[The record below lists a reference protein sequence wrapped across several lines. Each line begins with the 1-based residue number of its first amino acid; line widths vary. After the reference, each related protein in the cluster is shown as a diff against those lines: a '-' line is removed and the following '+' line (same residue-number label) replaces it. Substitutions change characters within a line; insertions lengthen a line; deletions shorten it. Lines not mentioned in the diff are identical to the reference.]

1 MSDKV
6 INALNDQVK
15 AEIYSA
21 HLYLSMSAYFHSID
35 MGGAGN
41 WMRIQYQEELAHA
54 HKLFD
59 YIIERGGRA
68 VVGAIDEPPKEW
80 ESPLH
85 VFESALAHEK
95 KVTAMI
101 GKLLELA
108 REEHDHATEIFLH
121 WFINEQVE
129 EEASASSI
137 VQQLKQ
143 VGDSVNGVFMIDR
156 ELASRVYHPPV
167 EEK

>member
-6 INALNDQVK
+6 ISALNDQVK

-35 MGGAGN
+35 MAGAGN
-41 WMRIQYQEELAHA
+41 WMRIQYQEELFHA

-68 VVGAIDEPPKEW
+68 KLAAIDEPPAEW
-80 ESPLH
+80 KSPLD

-101 GKLLELA
+101 GNLLELA
-108 REEHDHATEIFLH
+108 RQEHDHATEIFLH

-129 EEASASSI
+129 EEASASAI
-137 VQQLKQ
+137 VQQFKQ
-143 VGDSVNGVFMIDR
+143 VGDSVNGTFMIDR

-167 EEK
+167 DAN